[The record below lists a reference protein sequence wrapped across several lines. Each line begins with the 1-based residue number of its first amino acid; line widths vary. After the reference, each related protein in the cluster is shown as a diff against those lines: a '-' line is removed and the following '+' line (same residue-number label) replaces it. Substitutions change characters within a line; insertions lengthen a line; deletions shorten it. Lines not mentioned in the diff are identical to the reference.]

1 MNILD
6 LRDAQ
11 ALFSLQI
18 EDIEKTRK
26 SIYDLRNRLAKHF
39 SISKINSMKIEEYSL
54 GIENS
59 DVKYNFCHSLERDL
73 DGLGRILGATASK
86 FGIYFGNTK
95 EEKEYAKKKNINL
108 KKEFKITQK
117 FGSNVDEAFINI
129 KESIIELVELG
140 EAEDLH
146 GIAKNM
152 LSPMFK
158 GKILSTY
165 FPERYLNIF
174 SPGHLNY
181 YLKAF
186 DLDTNAL
193 IKGNEIFRR
202 EALFEFKNQDPVMKE
217 WSNDIFATFLYSKYP
232 GSPPKDKGDRD
243 DPNQKTGKKNITN
256 DYLPPHFPINP
267 EAEFIDLKISDSVQS
282 ESSSST
288 SSNKKT
294 GNPDYDQEAKRK
306 RLLGARG
313 EKIVMD
319 LEQIRLNKCGRDDLT
334 NDIERVSLDDDS
346 LGYDIKSFDDDG
358 TKRYIEV
365 KATTR
370 KPGQANFFYTANE
383 LKTGKKLEN
392 YYIYIVFEVTSKT
405 PKVWPIKNP
414 FNPQDS
420 RIQKTPVNY
429 RVVINTKS

>member
-6 LRDAQ
+6 LREAQ

-26 SIYDLRNRLAKHF
+26 SIYDLRDRLAKHF

-54 GIENS
+54 GIEKSN
-59 DVKYNFCHSLERDL
+59 VKYNFCHCLERDL
-73 DGLGRILGATASK
+73 DGLGRILGSTASK

-95 EEKEYAKKKNINL
+95 EEKEYAKNNHISL
-108 KKEFKITQK
+108 KKEFKIAQR

-174 SPGHLNY
+174 SPAHLNY
-181 YLKAF
+181 YLKEL
-186 DLDTNAL
+186 DLDTEAL
-193 IKGNEIFRR
+193 IKGNEIFKR
-202 EALFEFKNQDPVMKE
+202 EALFDFKNQDPVMKE
-217 WSNDIFATFLYSKYP
+217 WRNDIFATFLYSKYP
-232 GSPPKDKGDRD
+232 GSPRKDKEDEN
-243 DPNQKTGKKNITN
+243 DPKATKKNIII
-256 DYLPPHFPINP
+256 DYLPPDFPINP
-267 EAEFIDLKISDSVQS
+267 EAEFIDLKITDSVQG
-282 ESSSST
+282 ESISST
-288 SSNKKT
+288 SSNKKS
-294 GNPDYDQEAKRK
+294 GNPDYEQEAKNN

-319 LEQIRLNKCGRDDLT
+319 LEKIRLKMLGRDDLA
-334 NDIERVSLDDDS
+334 DEIERVSLNDDS
-346 LGYDIKSFDDDG
+346 LGYDLKSFNEDG
-358 TKRYIEV
+358 TERYIEV
-365 KATTR
+365 KATR
-370 KPGQANFFYTANE
+370 GKPGLANFFYTANE
-383 LKTGKKLEN
+383 LKKGKELKN
-392 YYIYIVFEVTSKT
+392 YFIYVVFEVTSKK

-429 RVVINTKS
+429 RVVINTEK